1 VKYAKADEVLPAE
14 LVEEIRKH
22 CTGMI
27 YVKSD
32 RRFYKERYREVM
44 RLHGQGL
51 STKDIAERVHLCARR
66 VLQII
71 KAQKQA
77 RPECSRGRRTTR
89 AHAARRTR

>member
-1 VKYAKADEVLPAE
+1 MNYAKAEEVLPAK
-14 LVEEIRKH
+14 LVEKIRKH

-51 STKDIAERVHLCARR
+51 STKDIAARVHLCPRR

-71 KAQKQA
+71 KAE
-77 RPECSRGRRTTR
+77 REGRRGYCR
-89 AHAARRTR
+89 RKKAGWIDPARRAG

>member
-1 VKYAKADEVLPAE
+1 MNYAKAEEILPAK
-14 LVEEIRKH
+14 LVEAIRKH

-44 RLHGQGL
+44 RLHEQGL
-51 STKDIAERVHLCARR
+51 PTKEIAERVHLCTRR

-71 KAQKQA
+71 RSEGGA
-77 RPECSRGRRTTR
+77 SRSPRTQCPDTQ
-89 AHAARRTR
+89 